1 MESMLLI
8 SKLGLNHGE
17 EPLKTVIAVIIGI
30 AIIVTTAIDII
41 VTNITIIVTTAI
53 DIIAIIVTNMM
64 VIVQDA
70 VPIVDLIEAAF

>member
-41 VTNITIIVTTAI
+41 ASTVI
-53 DIIAIIVTNMM
+53 NMM
-64 VIVQDA
+64 VIEQKA
-70 VPIVDLIEAAF
+70 VPIVDLVEAAF